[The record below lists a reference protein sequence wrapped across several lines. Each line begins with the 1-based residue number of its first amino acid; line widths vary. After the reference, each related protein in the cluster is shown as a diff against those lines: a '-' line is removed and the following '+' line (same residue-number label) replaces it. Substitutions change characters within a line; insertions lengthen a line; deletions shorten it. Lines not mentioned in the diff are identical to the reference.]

1 VTLSAGSLP
10 TAARPG
16 RLVYVRLGSFARLV
30 LCLVAAWVSAT
41 ASHATAAGDAHRYRL
56 GTGDT
61 VRIEVVGENDMTA
74 EARVSDQGTISY
86 WLLGDLKVVGLT
98 VDGVERLIT
107 DRLKGG
113 YLVDPRVRVTVAD
126 YRPFYVLGAVNKPG
140 GYSFLPGLTV
150 RQAISL
156 AGGFT
161 ERASHSKIYV
171 VRAGDKSE
179 ERKRLNLNDAVFAGD
194 TITVEESFF

>member
-1 VTLSAGSLP
+1 VWIATVAAPEELAFVRSQSLVGLFACILCAWLPASASNTSAG
-10 TAARPG
+10 
-16 RLVYVRLGSFARLV
+16 
-30 LCLVAAWVSAT
+30 
-41 ASHATAAGDAHRYRL
+41 GDAHRYRL

-61 VRIEVVGENDMTA
+61 VHIEVVGEKDMTA
-74 EARVSDQGTISY
+74 EARVGDQGTISY
-86 WLLGDLKVVGLT
+86 WLLGDLKVAGLT

-107 DRLKGG
+107 DKLKAG

-140 GYSFLPGLTV
+140 GYGFLPGLTV

-179 ERKRLNLNDAVFAGD
+179 ERKRLDLNDPVFAGD